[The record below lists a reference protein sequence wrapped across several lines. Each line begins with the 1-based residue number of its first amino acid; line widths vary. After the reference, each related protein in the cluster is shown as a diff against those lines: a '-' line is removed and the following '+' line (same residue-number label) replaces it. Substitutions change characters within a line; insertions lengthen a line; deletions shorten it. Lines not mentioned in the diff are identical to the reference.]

1 MVALPR
7 SLINST
13 SSSGIAY
20 LDAALPSYVRSSSRY
35 VLHSTSSAASS
46 ACTVKSVPPDPSG
59 SWAND
64 TTELW
69 QTMAAARRN
78 ANNFFF
84 FISHFPFFLPSRTNQ
99 HFSQNLLP
107 KSLEYRS
114 FYAGTVHYYDN
125 YLKLLY
131 ILQAYSCLIFYIF
144 LSYFTISFY
153 SDIESY
159 IKIPGKNRAPEIF
172 SINRRI
178 PSPAQPD
185 GCAG

>member
-131 ILQAYSCLIFYIF
+131 ILQAYSCLIFMFFVIF
-144 LSYFTISFY
+144 HNFFLFRYRIIHKDSRQKQISRNF
-153 SDIESY
+153 
-159 IKIPGKNRAPEIF
+159 F
-172 SINRRI
+172 INRRI